1 VTVLS
6 ALLVAIGLAD
16 LLRSLHPRPA
26 ASAREIRWVPIAGV
40 LVLVVIAATCGL
52 LATWGGVVLTTLAV
66 IGLVAWL
73 ICAEEADR
81 GTGHRRAL
89 AVFAGALLVQLL
101 GSGWAPPVT
110 GWLARWLTWSQ
121 LPWQPEPD
129 RALLLAG
136 LVLVQLATGNRVV
149 RLVLVT
155 TGALPPGP
163 LAGGADGEL
172 RGGRLLGP
180 LERIFI
186 LGLGLAGELTAAGL
200 VIAAKG
206 LIRWPEL
213 KSHSRT
219 DEDGRRPSDIDK
231 VTEYFLVGSFVS
243 WLVAMTALVL
253 AS

>member
-1 VTVLS
+1 MTVLA
-6 ALLVAIGLAD
+6 ALLVAIGIAD
-16 LLRSLHPRPA
+16 LLRSLGPQPSR
-26 ASAREIRWVPIAGV
+26 SRRETRAVPLAGL
-40 LVLVVIAATCGL
+40 LVLVVLAAVSGL
-52 LATWGGVVLTTLAV
+52 LATWGGVLLTTLAV

-73 ICAEEADR
+73 VCAEEADR
-81 GTGHRRAL
+81 GSGHGRAL
-89 AVFAGALLVQLL
+89 AVFAATVLVQLL

-110 GWLARWLTWSQ
+110 GWLASWIEWSR
-121 LPWQPEPD
+121 LPWQPDPD
-129 RALLLAG
+129 RALLLVG

-155 TGALPPGP
+155 TGALPAGP
-163 LAGGADGEL
+163 VSGDEDGEL

-180 LERIFI
+180 LERLFI

-213 KSHSRT
+213 RSHSHAS
-219 DEDGRRPSDIDK
+219 DSRRPSDIDK

>member
-1 VTVLS
+1 MTVLS
-6 ALLVAIGLAD
+6 ALLIAIGLAD
-16 LLRSLHPRPA
+16 LLRSLAPQPSESPRETRGLPA
-26 ASAREIRWVPIAGV
+26 IGV
-40 LVLVVIAATCGL
+40 LVLVVVAASAGL
-52 LATWGGVVLTTLAV
+52 LATWGGVLLTALAV
-66 IGLVAWL
+66 IGLAAWL
-73 ICAEEADR
+73 VCAEHADR
-81 GTGHRRAL
+81 GTGHGRAL

-110 GWLARWLTWSQ
+110 GWLADWLAWSR

-129 RALLLAG
+129 RALLLVG

-155 TGALPPGP
+155 TGALPAQPVV
-163 LAGGADGEL
+163 GAVDGEL

-180 LERIFI
+180 LERLFI

-219 DEDGRRPSDIDK
+219 DETGRRRSDIDK

-253 AS
+253 AA

>member
-1 VTVLS
+1 MSVLA
-6 ALLVAIGLAD
+6 ALLVAVGAAD
-16 LLRSLHPRPA
+16 LLRSLGPQPSDAGRETRGVPA
-26 ASAREIRWVPIAGV
+26 AGL
-40 LVLVVIAATCGL
+40 LVLVVVAAAAGL
-52 LATWGGVVLTTLAV
+52 LTTWGGVVLTALAV
-66 IGLVAWL
+66 MGLVAWL
-73 ICAEEADR
+73 VCAERADR
-81 GTGHRRAL
+81 GSGHARAL
-89 AVFAGALLVQLL
+89 AVFALAVLAQLL
-101 GSGWAPPVT
+101 GSGWAPPV
-110 GWLARWLTWSQ
+110 GGWFADWLAWSH
-121 LPWQPEPD
+121 LPWQPDPD

-136 LVLVQLATGNRVV
+136 LALVQLATGNRLV

-155 TGALPPGP
+155 TGALPARPLPGRS
-163 LAGGADGEL
+163 DGEL

-180 LERIFI
+180 LERLFI

-213 KSHSRT
+213 RSHADDDTSP
-219 DEDGRRPSDIDK
+219 GAIGIDK

>member
-1 VTVLS
+1 MTVLS
-6 ALLVAIGLAD
+6 ALLVAIGTAD
-16 LLRSLHPRPA
+16 LLRSLGPRPSR
-26 ASAREIRWVPIAGV
+26 SARETRGIPAAG
-40 LVLVVIAATCGL
+40 LLILFLITATAGL
-52 LATWGGVVLTTLAV
+52 LATWGGVLLTALAG

-73 ICAEEADR
+73 ITAEQADEGR
-81 GTGHRRAL
+81 GHGRAL
-89 AVFAGALLVQLL
+89 AVFAAALIVQLL

-110 GWLARWLTWSQ
+110 GWLADWLAWSH
-121 LPWQPEPD
+121 LPWQPDPD
-129 RALLLAG
+129 RALLLTG

-155 TGALPPGP
+155 TGALPARAV
-163 LAGGADGEL
+163 AGDTEGEL

-243 WLVAMTALVL
+243 WLVAMAALVL
-253 AS
+253 AA

>member
-1 VTVLS
+1 MTVLS
-6 ALLVAIGLAD
+6 ALLVAIGTAD
-16 LLRSLHPRPA
+16 LLLSLRPSSSRSD
-26 ASAREIRWVPIAGV
+26 RETRGIPILGL
-40 LVLVVIAATCGL
+40 LVLFVIAAAAGL
-52 LATWGGVVLTTLAV
+52 LMTWGGVLLTALAAA
-66 IGLVAWL
+66 GLVAWL
-73 ICAEEADR
+73 ITAEQADAGR
-81 GTGHRRAL
+81 GHGRAL
-89 AVFAGALLVQLL
+89 GAFAVAVIVQLL

-110 GWLARWLTWSQ
+110 GWLADWLAWSH
-121 LPWQPEPD
+121 LPWEPDPD

-136 LVLVQLATGNRVV
+136 LVLVQLATGNRIV

-155 TGALPPGP
+155 TGALPARPVV
-163 LAGGADGEL
+163 GGTDSEL

-180 LERIFI
+180 LERLFI

-219 DEDGRRPSDIDK
+219 DEPDRRPSDIDK

-253 AS
+253 AA